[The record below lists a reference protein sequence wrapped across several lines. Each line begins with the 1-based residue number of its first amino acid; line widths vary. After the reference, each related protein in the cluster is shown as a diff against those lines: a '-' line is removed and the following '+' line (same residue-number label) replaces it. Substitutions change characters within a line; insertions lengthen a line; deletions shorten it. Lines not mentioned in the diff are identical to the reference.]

1 VPDLVGSDL
10 DVLAGFLGTSPKN
23 WLISTRVECGSGR
36 KLSRFLRPCL
46 GVKAGGIVPSN
57 FIAFEGARVGVTG
70 DPGTLRRGRTG
81 VMGVNG
87 IEDFRRLGESG
98 VRGGEGPGLT

>member
-1 VPDLVGSDL
+1 M
-10 DVLAGFLGTSPKN
+10 
-23 WLISTRVECGSGR
+23 
-36 KLSRFLRPCL
+36 
-46 GVKAGGIVPSN
+46 VPSN
-57 FIAFEGARVGVTG
+57 FIAFEGARVGVGVTG

-81 VMGVNG
+81 VIGVSG

>member
-1 VPDLVGSDL
+1 VAGSDL
-10 DVLAGFLGTSPKN
+10 DVLVGFFGTFPKN
-23 WLISTRVECGSGR
+23 WLISTRAECGSGR

-46 GVKAGGIVPSN
+46 GGKAGGIVPSN

-81 VMGVNG
+81 VMGVSG
-87 IEDFRRLGESG
+87 MEDFRRLG
-98 VRGGEGPGLT
+98 